1 MGACKTNS
9 ILCICIRFKR
19 EESRGEEVKDETK
32 DIPDGIS
39 KVIINM

>member
-9 ILCICIRFKR
+9 ILCIRFKR

-32 DIPDGIS
+32 DIPYRIS

>member
-1 MGACKTNS
+1 MGAC
-9 ILCICIRFKR
+9 

-32 DIPDGIS
+32 DIPYRIS